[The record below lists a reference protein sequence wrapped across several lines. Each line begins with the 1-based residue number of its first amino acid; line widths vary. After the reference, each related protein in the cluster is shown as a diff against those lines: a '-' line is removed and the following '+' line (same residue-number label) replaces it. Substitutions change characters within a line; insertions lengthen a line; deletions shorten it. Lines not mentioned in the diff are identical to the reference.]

1 MLNRHS
7 VYFGEKERNVNY
19 VALLFFMKT
28 EKLKKLNN
36 NELQCSVYFC
46 DSKCTNIQGSGFDP
60 FSNIQFIQ
68 IH

>member
-36 NELQCSVYFC
+36 NEL
-46 DSKCTNIQGSGFDP
+46 
-60 FSNIQFIQ
+60 
-68 IH
+68 